1 MPETAH
7 STLKGEIILGPF
19 PRRIDKLHNT
29 GGMTIREVEQANIF
43 ILFPLKLVM
52 WNERVIFPLKFNR
65 PTFLEL

>member
-29 GGMTIREVEQANIF
+29 GGMIIRFPIKIGNVE
-43 ILFPLKLVM
+43 
-52 WNERVIFPLKFNR
+52 
-65 PTFLEL
+65 